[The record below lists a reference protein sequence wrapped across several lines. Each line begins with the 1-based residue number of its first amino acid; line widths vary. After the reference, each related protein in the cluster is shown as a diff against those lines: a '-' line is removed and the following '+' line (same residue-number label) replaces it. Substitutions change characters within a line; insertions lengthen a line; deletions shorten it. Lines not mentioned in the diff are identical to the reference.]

1 MANLFWLADIDE
13 KLGDNVMKNI
23 QMLTRKKVKKSA
35 LSGQEKAI
43 LCKPKEERTEE
54 EKALLARSIG
64 GLKCFK
70 KYPPEVKSQLAAC
83 TYFVSYGPGRAIV
96 KQDHL
101 PSAMYFILSGE
112 AAVTVKHYD
121 KILKEYITEDVGY
134 MYQGTMFGEVAL
146 LHGVV
151 RLATITTTT
160 PCELLMIKKE
170 DFDRVLKATVLKSWE
185 AISKIMNKLSYFK
198 NWDNLTKRECAI
210 IARTRS
216 FEAGETLLGDDIG
229 LRKWVYFI
237 TKGSCHIIEHL
248 MLKVYEWRGLKTYS
262 VVTYDDDDF
271 EEDDD
276 GDTVSQIFNKYN
288 IGGKE
293 TAADKRR
300 VAKKES
306 EDFMLGMGKGS
317 KAAKSAKEWKLEHHF
332 IKVCD
337 LGEGACFNIGEPF
350 RRRRVVAKAPTT
362 VLLIPRYWVMRNN
375 RDNIWN
381 RVQQFLTK
389 HIPDSDEIFKHFLEA
404 KKFKKYSKSLIR
416 DLLAERKVA
425 NENSIHNVPYSIR
438 LKEGVDVDY
447 FNF

>member
-101 PSAMYFILSGE
+101 PSAMYFILS
-112 AAVTVKHYD
+112 A
-121 KILKEYITEDVGY
+121 
-134 MYQGTMFGEVAL
+134 
-146 LHGVV
+146 
-151 RLATITTTT
+151 

-332 IKVCD
+332 IKV
-337 LGEGACFNIGEPF
+337 GN
-350 RRRRVVAKAPTT
+350 
-362 VLLIPRYWVMRNN
+362 
-375 RDNIWN
+375 
-381 RVQQFLTK
+381 Q
-389 HIPDSDEIFKHFLEA
+389 S
-404 KKFKKYSKSLIR
+404 
-416 DLLAERKVA
+416 
-425 NENSIHNVPYSIR
+425 
-438 LKEGVDVDY
+438 
-447 FNF
+447 

>member
-1 MANLFWLADIDE
+1 MAPPSESAHDKLAKKCKHLRKLRAIIKLIMANLFWLADIDE

-23 QMLTRKKVKKSA
+23 QMLTRKKAKK
-35 LSGQEKAI
+35 
-43 LCKPKEERTEE
+43 
-54 EKALLARSIG
+54 
-64 GLKCFK
+64 
-70 KYPPEVKSQLAAC
+70 EVKSQLAAC
-83 TYFVSYGPGRAIV
+83 TYFVSYGPGRPIV
-96 KQDHL
+96 KQDHP

-112 AAVTVKHYD
+112 AAVTVRHCD
-121 KILKEYITEDVGY
+121 KILKEHITEDVGI
-134 MYQGTMFGEVAL
+134 MYPGTMFGEVAL

-151 RLATITTTT
+151 RLATITTTS

-185 AISKIMNKLSYFK
+185 AISKTMNKLSYFK

-210 IARTRS
+210 IARTKS
-216 FEAGETLLGDDIG
+216 FAAGETILGDDKG

-237 TKGSCHIIEHL
+237 TRGSCHIIEHL

-262 VVTYDDDDF
+262 LLTYDDDDF

-276 GDTVSQIFNKYN
+276 GGTVSQIFNKYN
-288 IGGKE
+288 IGGKD
-293 TAADKRR
+293 TAADKRC
-300 VAKKES
+300 VAKKQS
-306 EDFMLGMGKGS
+306 DDFMLGIGKDS
-317 KAAKSAKEWKLEHHF
+317 KAQKSAKDWILEHHF
-332 IKVCD
+332 IKT
-337 LGEGACFNIGEPF
+337 
-350 RRRRVVAKAPTT
+350 PTT

-375 RDNIWN
+375 KDNIWN
-381 RVQQFLTK
+381 RVQQFLSK
-389 HIPDSDEIFKHFLEA
+389 HIPDSEEIFKHFLED

-416 DLLAERKVA
+416 DLLSERKVA

>member
-1 MANLFWLADIDE
+1 MAPTHGDTPQEKFARKCTHLRKLRVIIKLIMANLFWLADIDE

-35 LSGQEKAI
+35 LTGQEKAI

-54 EKALLARSIG
+54 EKALLSRSIG

-70 KYPPEVKSQLAAC
+70 KYPPEVKAQLAAC
-83 TYFVSYGPGRAIV
+83 TYYVFYNAGRVIV
-96 KQDHL
+96 KQDHP

-112 AAVTVKHYD
+112 AAVSVRHYD
-121 KILKEYITEDVGY
+121 KVLKEWITIESGTLY
-134 MYQGTMFGEVAL
+134 PGTMFGEVAL

-151 RLATITTTT
+151 RLATISTTT

-185 AISKIMNKLSYFK
+185 AISKTMNNLSYFK

-210 IARTRS
+210 IARTKS
-216 FEAGETLLGDDIG
+216 YATAETVLGDDIG
-229 LRKWVYFI
+229 LPKWVYFI

-262 VVTYDDDDF
+262 LILYDEDF
-271 EEDDD
+271 DEDEDDR
-276 GDTVSQIFNKYN
+276 TVSQIFDKYN

-293 TAADKRR
+293 TLADKKH
-300 VAKKES
+300 VGKKKSDELMLSLEKGES
-306 EDFMLGMGKGS
+306 KHQKGS
-317 KAAKSAKEWKLEHHF
+317 KDFTLEHHF

-337 LGEGACFNIGEPF
+337 LGVGACFNIGEPS
-350 RRRRVVAKAPTT
+350 RRRRVVAKTPTT
-362 VLLIPRYWVMRNN
+362 VLLVPKYWVRRNN
-375 RDNIWN
+375 KDNIWN

-389 HIPDSDEIFKHFLEA
+389 HIPTSEEIFKNFLEA
-404 KKFKKYSKSLIR
+404 KKFKKYSHQS
-416 DLLAERKVA
+416 
-425 NENSIHNVPYSIR
+425 
-438 LKEGVDVDY
+438 GVTP
-447 FNF
+447 